1 MIPLW
6 AIAVTALSL
15 AVIAVAAIV
24 VAGSALAT
32 AFGMRAFLRAVEHLT
47 GPALGDVRG
56 LIDTIRTEADA
67 IAGTSRD
74 IRLRIVN
81 AADAAQ
87 ERLGDLGAVL
97 DVMQEEVEDTVLDV
111 AATARN
117 VRRGLSV
124 WRLGRSALRRARARK
139 GRQS

>member
-6 AIAVTALSL
+6 AVAVTALSL
-15 AVIAVAAIV
+15 AVIAVAAVV

-74 IRLRIVN
+74 IRLRIVK

-87 ERLGDLGAVL
+87 QRLGDLGAVL
-97 DVMQEEVEDTVLDV
+97 DVMQEEVEDTVLGV
-111 AATARN
+111 AATGRN

>member
-6 AIAVTALSL
+6 AVAVAALSL

-32 AFGMRAFLRAVEHLT
+32 ALGMQAFLRAVEHLT
-47 GPALGDVRG
+47 GPALSDVRG
-56 LIDTIRTEADA
+56 MIDTIRTEADA

-74 IRLRIVN
+74 LRLRIVK

-87 ERLGDLGAVL
+87 DRLGDLGAVL

-117 VRRGLSV
+117 VRHGLSV
-124 WRLGRSALRRARARK
+124 WRLGRTALRRARARK
-139 GRQS
+139 GRPS

>member
-6 AIAVTALSL
+6 AAALTALSL
-15 AVIAVAAIV
+15 AVIALAAV
-24 VAGSALAT
+24 VLAGSAIAT
-32 AFGMRAFLRAVEHLT
+32 ALGMRAFLRAVEHLT
-47 GPALGDVRG
+47 GPALSDVRG

-74 IRLRIVN
+74 IRLRIVK

-87 ERLGDLGAVL
+87 DRLGDLGVVL

-139 GRQS
+139 GRPS

>member
-47 GPALGDVRG
+47 GPALSDVRG
-56 LIDTIRTEADA
+56 MIDTIRTEADA

-74 IRLRIVN
+74 LRLRIVN